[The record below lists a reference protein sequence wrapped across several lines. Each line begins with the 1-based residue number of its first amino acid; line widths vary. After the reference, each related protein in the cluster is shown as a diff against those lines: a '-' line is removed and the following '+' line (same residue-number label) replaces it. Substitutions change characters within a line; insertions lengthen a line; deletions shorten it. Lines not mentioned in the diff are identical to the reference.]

1 MATHRGRP
9 RARLAIAAGIALA
22 VVGFAAVKLL
32 DRPAAVYYAR
42 EVDSHTLAIGTITG
56 PGTWT
61 RVTTVQE
68 TSDRIVITVSSLS
81 APLPGAGDDLTEL
94 SVQLAEPIGA
104 KIVTD
109 GTTGLVVPRT
119 SCLPPAY
126 LAPGCT

>member
-1 MATHRGRP
+1 MVSHRGRQ
-9 RARLAIAAGIALA
+9 RARVAIATVIAFA

-32 DRPAAVYYAR
+32 DRPAALYYAR
-42 EVDSHTLAIGTITG
+42 PVDNHTLAIGTVTG

-61 RVTTVQE
+61 RVTAVQE

-81 APLPGAGDDLTEL
+81 APLPGAGDDLNEL
-94 SVQLAEPIGA
+94 LVQLAEPIGA
-104 KIVTD
+104 RIVTD
-109 GTTGLVVPRT
+109 ASTGLVVPRT